1 MTTGIKTLAYLDTEN
16 MTQRFPQGTAGQVLV
31 SQGTTDKP
39 QWKTLEISDI
49 DQLSTTL
56 DGFALSTHTH
66 SLLDIDDDIPTGIL
80 YGNGTS
86 IEGINETD
94 ATNKYLKKISG
105 GYSWVA
111 ASDITGDYLPLAG
124 GTMTGPIE
132 SNIIN
137 SKYRYYG
144 ICSGASYVEA
154 RKNYLIRTRIPFTTQ
169 TGYIFDEND
178 PFVIRIHGYDLDD
191 SRNTIDCEIYLTP
204 DTPGETWFKNR
215 NYCNRGRV
223 DISSV
228 KVYAPD
234 TNNTEN
240 GTSYPSIEIEFT
252 TALKAYITVDLI
264 AYNATVGSTCPNYNK
279 LKGWTVES
287 FTNNDVDI
295 KPAYDTTSN
304 YNELTPISDTVG
316 THYHS
321 ILTLLTG
328 DDNVTGK
335 ALIAGNDSNTNPNW
349 GYLEG
354 IKTQLTGI
362 LCGNGTSVSNKA
374 NTSATKKFLAGQ
386 SGSYNF
392 EIPGIS
398 DIDGLSTALAG
409 KAPTAHASSATTYG
423 ISTATLYGHAKSAS
437 SVPLVASGS
446 GALGDQTAVFAR
458 ENHVHPAQ
466 TEVHAAYQL
475 MYPTSIMVT
484 GGATSE
490 AVEFDGTQGYVQ
502 LKITQLNPYML
513 GPNTLAA
520 IGAAASSHTHSYAG
534 SSSAGGAANSV
545 KEKLKIQLNGGT
557 PTEYNGSAEKTINI
571 TASDVGAAAS
581 VHSHGITSLKNGLS
595 NVEVGRLLATST
607 EGADGSPN
615 WLAKGNAGEYLKQ
628 TSNGV
633 EWAPVHQRTF
643 LKLNDSTTGI
653 KTSGAGYTI
662 SMSANNDLTVHIVCG
677 TSETSE
683 YDRYITLPSLSDLTE
698 GDRIEIVLTNLSS
711 SAIKLHYDYSKND
724 ATLYRTHTNSNIT
737 QGERLIRSGQR
748 MIADVVIIS
757 GTSKIWRI
765 TNISEFSNQ

>member
-1 MTTGIKTLAYLDTEN
+1 MTTGIKTLAYIDAEN
-16 MTQRFPQGTAGQVLV
+16 STQRFPQGESGQVLM
-31 SQGTTDKP
+31 SQGSNDKP
-39 QWKTLEISDI
+39 KWKKLEIEDI

-56 DGFALSTHTH
+56 ETLAPSEHTH
-66 SLLDIDDDIPTGIL
+66 SLVDIDSGIPTGIL
-80 YGNGTS
+80 FGDGEEILS
-86 IEGINETD
+86 IDETN
-94 ATNKYLKKISG
+94 ATGKYLKKTQN
-105 GYSWVA
+105 GYDWVA
-111 ASDITGDYLPLAG
+111 ASDIAGNYLPLAG
-124 GTMTGPIE
+124 GIMTGAIK

-137 SKYRYYG
+137 SQDRYYG

-223 DISSV
+223 GISSV

-252 TALKAYITVDLI
+252 TALKAYIAVDLI

-335 ALIAGNDSNTNPNW
+335 ALIAGNASNANPGW
-349 GYLEG
+349 GYLES

-362 LCGNGTSVSNKA
+362 LCGDGTSVSNKA

-386 SGSYNF
+386 SGSYSF

-409 KAPTAHASSATTYG
+409 KAPTSHASSATTYG

-466 TEVHAAYQL
+466 TEVHTAYQL
-475 MYPTSIMVT
+475 MYPTSFMVT

-513 GPNTLAA
+513 GPNTLEA

-571 TASDVGAAAS
+571 SASDVGAAAS
-581 VHSHGITSLKNGLS
+581 THSHGITSLKNGLS
-595 NVEVGRLLATST
+595 NVEVGRLLVTST
-607 EGADGSPN
+607 EGVDGSPN
-615 WLAKGNAGEYLKQ
+615 WLAKGTVGEYLRQ
-628 TSNGV
+628 GNNGA
-633 EWAPVHQRTF
+633 EWAPVRQRSL
-643 LKLNDSTTGI
+643 LKLNDNSSGI
-653 KTSGAGYTI
+653 TTSGTGYTV
-662 SMSANNDLTVHIVCG
+662 SMSANNDLTIHAVCG
-677 TSETSE
+677 SGQTTAYS
-683 YDRYITLPSLSDLTE
+683 RYITLPDPADLTE
-698 GDRIEIVLTNLSS
+698 GDRIEIIITNIGSGLV
-711 SAIKLHYDYSKND
+711 KLYIDNAKND
-724 ATLYRTHTNSNIT
+724 ASLYRTQLNGNIT
-737 QGERLIRSGQR
+737 QSERYISSGEHL
-748 MIADVVIIS
+748 IADVVIVS
-757 GTSKIWRI
+757 GTTKVWRMVKH
-765 TNISEFSNQ
+765 SELNF